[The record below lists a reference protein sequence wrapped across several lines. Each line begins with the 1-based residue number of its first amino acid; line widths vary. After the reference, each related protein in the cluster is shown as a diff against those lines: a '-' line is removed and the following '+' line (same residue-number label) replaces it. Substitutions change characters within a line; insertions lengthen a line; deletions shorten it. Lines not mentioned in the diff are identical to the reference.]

1 LNIVTLFRSKEK
13 RNSEHKA
20 NLTRITILRLL
31 DRLATLLGR
40 ATQAVVGAAVQ
51 LPPQP
56 NTLPVPPTGEGPGN
70 HV

>member
-31 DRLATLLGR
+31 DRTWDLLIQGFSFARRPLLAVLALVARIAGST
-40 ATQAVVGAAVQ
+40 AC
-51 LPPQP
+51 PPA
-56 NTLPVPPTGEGPGN
+56 
-70 HV
+70 HIH